1 MPDKELKAER
11 LNIFNNGSYVRI
23 GEDQMAAWLY
33 LAGTE
38 VPYTQE
44 QIYAYLK
51 EHGVVAGYHTSNI
64 AAMAKKRVYF
74 REIKVA
80 VGKKNE
86 NSQDGYFE
94 YTFKPENYR
103 VPKVLK
109 DGSVDYTSMSTLMNV
124 HAGDVVAIY
133 HPAVQG
139 EDGYLVTGIKVK
151 AEPAK
156 NLPQIPGK
164 GVELEEG
171 TGIYKATIDGKV
183 EILENRVDV
192 RGVHE
197 VHGDVDLITAKIDF
211 LGDVIIWGN
220 VEAGVVIHAS
230 RNIEIHGFVEA
241 ACLTAGG
248 DIILSRGIQGG
259 KKAKLKANGN
269 IFADFIEHTDIA
281 AGGSVRA
288 NTIMNSH
295 VSAADK
301 VILTGKGRRGM
312 LIGGYTHGLC
322 GVEATTIGNDA
333 EVKTVVH
340 AGYLPEDQKK
350 YFRCKKE
357 ETEAQQ
363 KLTDTIEELTTMQRN
378 QMMSSKTPNPLL
390 LHRIAELKKEKD
402 AAYENLSRIRKDKAE
417 IAKIM
422 EAGREAKIIADGN
435 IYRGTIVCVGTLQMV
450 VEHNTCYMRYYSMGG
465 KMESNVIIK

>member
-1 MPDKELKAER
+1 MPDKEITAEQ
-11 LNIFNNGSYVRI
+11 LSLFNNGSYVRI
-23 GEDQMAAWLY
+23 EDDQMAAWLY
-33 LAGTE
+33 LADTE

-51 EHGVVAGYHTSNI
+51 EHGVAAGYHTSNI
-64 AAMAKKRVYF
+64 AAMAKKRVYL

-80 VGKKNE
+80 VGKRNE

-94 YTFKPENYR
+94 YSFSPEKYKT
-103 VPKVLK
+103 PKVLE
-109 DGSVDYTSMSTLMNV
+109 DGSVDYTNMSELMNV
-124 HAGDVVAIY
+124 HAGDVVAVY

-139 EDGYLVTGIKVK
+139 EDGYLVTGIAVK

-156 NLPQIPGK
+156 NLPQVPGR
-164 GVELEEG
+164 GVEIEAG

-192 RGVHE
+192 RATHE

-211 LGDVIIWGN
+211 YGDVIIWGN
-220 VEAGVVIHAS
+220 VEAGVVIHAD

-259 KKAKLKANGN
+259 KKAKLKAKGN
-269 IFADFIEHTDIA
+269 IFADFIEHTEIE
-281 AGGSVRA
+281 AGGCVHA
-288 NTIMNSH
+288 NTIMNSR
-295 VSAADK
+295 VSAENK

-312 LIGGYTHGLC
+312 LIGGYTHGLR
-322 GVEATTIGNDA
+322 GVEAITIGNAA
-333 EVKTVVH
+333 EMKTIVH
-340 AGYLPEDQKK
+340 AGYLPEDQKN

-357 ETEAQQ
+357 ETEAGQ
-363 KLTDTIEELTTMQRN
+363 KLTETIEELSTLQKNRRRN
-378 QMMSSKTPNPLL
+378 SKAHNPLL
-390 LHRIAELKKEKD
+390 LGRIEELKKEKD
-402 AAYENLSRIRKDKAE
+402 TGLENLARIRAEKAE
-417 IAKIM
+417 ITKLM
-422 EAGREAKIIADGN
+422 ELGREAKIIADGK
-435 IYRGTIVCVGTLQMV
+435 IFRGTIICVNTLQMI